1 GDGEAMLQ
9 RLDGEF
15 LGGEQ
20 VPHHVRPLQIGIEPV
35 TVVVRQA
42 QRLAG
47 EFTCLQR
54 LGKALTQGG
63 VLRRVGDDRF
73 DRLALAQQFQLP
85 QRQLAVVGAATIQ
98 TDGKQQGN
106 PAQAQAVDQ
115 GGVELRHRE
124 TVCGTGQ
131 APGAHGA
138 PYRGGAVGCNPGRA
152 TSFPKFSSRSSSMRG
167 FVLALF
173 VSSLAGCSLWM
184 PKPDPTQAWIE
195 LAPHQETDLQA
206 LAVDGRR
213 LDDDRYFQVQPGS
226 RTLDMRYRFQ
236 V

>member
-1 GDGEAMLQ
+1 
-9 RLDGEF
+9 
-15 LGGEQ
+15 
-20 VPHHVRPLQIGIEPV
+20 
-35 TVVVRQA
+35 
-42 QRLAG
+42 
-47 EFTCLQR
+47 
-54 LGKALTQGG
+54 
-63 VLRRVGDDRF
+63 

-152 TSFPKFSSRSSSMRG
+152 TSFPNSPAGALPCAVSFLPCSFRVSPAVRCGCPSPTRRRPGSSSLRIRKPTCRRWRWMVAAWMTTAISRSSPAAARWTCATASR
-167 FVLALF
+167 
-173 VSSLAGCSLWM
+173 STE
-184 PKPDPTQAWIE
+184 PTS
-195 LAPHQETDLQA
+195 APT
-206 LAVDGRR
+206 AV
-213 LDDDRYFQVQPGS
+213 
-226 RTLDMRYRFQ
+226 RYR
-236 V
+236 VTAS